1 MAKLNFKSEVRQTDV
16 DEALKLM
23 DYSIKSLAKVSNKPS
38 AYKRTVANENRS
50 DKMASVMS
58 NVRDIMGN
66 NQMIPTSINDI
77 HKKMKKMS
85 SLHQNITLDELMD
98 VLNYYQGLSVVHID
112 PE

>member
-1 MAKLNFKSEVRQTDV
+1 MAKLNFRNEVRQTDV

-38 AYKRTVANENRS
+38 EYKKRMANENRS
-50 DKMASVMS
+50 DKMSSVMS
-58 NVRDIMGN
+58 IVRDIMGA

-85 SLHQNITLDELMD
+85 SIHQNISQDELMD
-98 VLNYYQGLSVVHID
+98 VLNYYQNLSVVHID
-112 PE
+112 AE